1 MTPSGKYE
9 FRSDLCAQNGFKA
22 LPEYV
27 PGREATAPFRL
38 LTPHVQFG
46 LHSQFVNLDWME
58 NFYPEPFVYIHPDA
72 AEAKGIRDM
81 DSVRVFNSTGEVKV
95 RARLTSNVARN
106 CVVMYEAWF
115 RRLAFNVQN
124 VVDDC
129 AADMVA
135 MKTGAPGVAIH
146 DQFVD
151 IAPAG

>member
-1 MTPSGKYE
+1 
-9 FRSDLCAQNGFKA
+9 
-22 LPEYV
+22 
-27 PGREATAPFRL
+27 
-38 LTPHVQFG
+38 
-46 LHSQFVNLDWME
+46 
-58 NFYPEPFVYIHPDA
+58 
-72 AEAKGIRDM
+72 M

-129 AADMVA
+129 AADMGA